1 MERKGLNFSPK
12 PLSEEQKKP
21 DFVFLHDDF
30 GVENLTEQVT
40 EITCIDSLSFFS
52 RPDIIFQ
59 VDAQFEFYLSELSSR
74 WSDQLSKVKQSEN
87 EYSARDDVFIQS
99 VRSRLLNLLTGK
111 KSFIPDTSN
120 HLLRSAFF

>member
-59 VDAQFEFYLSELSSR
+59 VDAQFEFY
-74 WSDQLSKVKQSEN
+74 
-87 EYSARDDVFIQS
+87 Y
-99 VRSRLLNLLTGK
+99 
-111 KSFIPDTSN
+111 
-120 HLLRSAFF
+120 